1 MIACENLTKRFG
13 HFTAVDH
20 VSFTVAKG
28 SIFGFLGP
36 NGSGKSTVIRMLCG
50 LLEPSD
56 GRASIAGFDVAQQ
69 TEEIKPLVGYMSQKF
84 SLYDEL
90 TVHENLNFYGRLYGL
105 KGATLKQRYDE
116 LIALTHLE
124 PYLNRR
130 AALLSG
136 GWRQRLA
143 MACSLVHKPSVLF
156 LDEPTAGIDPVARRE
171 LWDLLFEFSSQGM
184 TLFVTTHYMDEAER
198 CSHVGYIHMSKLIV
212 CGDPDEL
219 KQLPIV
225 NPPGTKR
232 IDVTC
237 DHVTTG
243 LQVVRRLPGVRTA
256 TVFGQSMHLLVD
268 EGIQD
273 AFILAELA
281 KHKIPHADIR
291 PIAPSLEDVFVA
303 LTSNRNGDTK

>member
-1 MIACENLTKRFG
+1 
-13 HFTAVDH
+13 
-20 VSFTVAKG
+20 
-28 SIFGFLGP
+28 
-36 NGSGKSTVIRMLCG
+36 
-50 LLEPSD
+50 
-56 GRASIAGFDVAQQ
+56 
-69 TEEIKPLVGYMSQKF
+69 
-84 SLYDEL
+84 
-90 TVHENLNFYGRLYGL
+90 
-105 KGATLKQRYDE
+105 
-116 LIALTHLE
+116 
-124 PYLNRR
+124 
-130 AALLSG
+130 
-136 GWRQRLA
+136 
-143 MACSLVHKPSVLF
+143 
-156 LDEPTAGIDPVARRE
+156 
-171 LWDLLFEFSSQGM
+171 M

-219 KQLPIV
+219 KQLSIV

-268 EGIQD
+268 EGM
-273 AFILAELA
+273 AEEFILAELA

-303 LTSNRNGDTK
+303 LTNNEK